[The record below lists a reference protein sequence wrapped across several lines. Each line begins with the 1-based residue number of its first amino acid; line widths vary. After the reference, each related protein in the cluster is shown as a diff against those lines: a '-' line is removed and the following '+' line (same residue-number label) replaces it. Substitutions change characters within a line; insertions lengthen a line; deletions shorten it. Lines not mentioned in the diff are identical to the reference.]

1 MKKPDFWDDRK
12 KSEEVISEY
21 NSIKE
26 NLEKTKKIKEEIE
39 FIKETLEETDETL
52 DLAEE
57 EITKIKKQI

>member
-1 MKKPDFWDDRK
+1 MIVCGSNSKEIF
-12 KSEEVISEY
+12 SSEY

-39 FIKETLEETDETL
+39 FIKETLEETDEVL

-57 EITKIKKQI
+57 EITKQ